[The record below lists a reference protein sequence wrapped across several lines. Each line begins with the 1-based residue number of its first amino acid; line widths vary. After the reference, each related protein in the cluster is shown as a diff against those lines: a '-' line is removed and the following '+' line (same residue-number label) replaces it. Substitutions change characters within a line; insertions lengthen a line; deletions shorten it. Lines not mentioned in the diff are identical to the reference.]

1 MYLVISAPMA
11 NLKPYVLNKTKKC
24 ISNSLNISKSQWD
37 VLLDCLLWSRFLP
50 ADDAIEHAHYK
61 HGEGEVPG
69 VTHGNEHHIVGIFQ
83 VPLGAA
89 GRVQHKTNLWFRG
102 ENIGSNY
109 KSANINI
116 CS

>member
-1 MYLVISAPMA
+1 M
-11 NLKPYVLNKTKKC
+11 
-24 ISNSLNISKSQWD
+24 NISKSQWD

-89 GRVQHKTNLWFRG
+89 GWVQHKTNLWFRG